1 MESIYTLEEI
11 EDVAKK
17 FISFISDKKVIAL
30 HGNLGAGKTN
40 FVQAICKQLNVHEVV
55 SSPTFAII
63 HQYKTKSDENIFHLD
78 LYRVKDE
85 QEAIQAGVEECLYS
99 GDRCFVEWPEKIF
112 SLLPLETVQVFIEIV
127 DSKTRKLVCKLP

>member
-11 EDVAKK
+11 GEVAEK
-17 FISFISDKKVIAL
+17 FLSFIGNKKVIAF

-40 FVQAICKQLNVHEVV
+40 FVQSLCKVLEVEENV

-63 HQYKTKSDENIFHLD
+63 HQYKTKKDQVIFHLD
-78 LYRVKDE
+78 LYRVRDE

-99 GDRCFVEWPEKIF
+99 
-112 SLLPLETVQVFIEIV
+112 
-127 DSKTRKLVCKLP
+127 